1 MQLRAEGVPVFSNN
15 MSRLRFGIGL
25 ILLTSLLCVSAAAEK
40 IRVHYDKSI
49 DFAKFKTYGW
59 APHGAVAHPMLALD
73 MVGAI
78 EDELNKR
85 GLHKVAEN
93 PDLIIA
99 IYGSIDS
106 EVSMTSNNPIYNAT
120 GGIPPFD
127 PSMTSPGNSLY
138 WDSYYGNSTVVVYPG
153 QLVIDLIEFKNKK
166 LVWRAFAAE
175 AISPNNPDKLESE
188 ANSTISKMFKEY
200 PVKN

>member
-1 MQLRAEGVPVFSNN
+1 MTSQLRRTILG
-15 MSRLRFGIGL
+15 GIL
-25 ILLTSLLCVSAAAEK
+25 PLVVMAVLCGTAMAEK
-40 IRVHYDKSI
+40 IRVHYDKSL
-49 DFAKFKTYGW
+49 DFSKFKTYGW

-73 MVGAI
+73 AVGAV
-78 EDELNKR
+78 EDELNAR

-99 IYGSIDS
+99 FYGAVDS

-127 PSMTSPGNSLY
+127 PSMTSPGDSLY

-153 QLVIDLIEFKNKK
+153 QLVIDLIDFKTKK
-166 LVWRAFAAE
+166 LAWRGFAAE
-175 AISPNNPDKLESE
+175 AISPNNPDKLMSE
-188 ANSTISKMFKEY
+188 VNSTIKKLFKEY
-200 PVKN
+200 PVK

>member
-1 MQLRAEGVPVFSNN
+1 MTIQPRSTILG
-15 MSRLRFGIGL
+15 GIL
-25 ILLTSLLCVSAAAEK
+25 PLVVMAMLCGTAMAEK
-40 IRVHYDKSI
+40 IRVHYDKSL
-49 DFAKFKTYGW
+49 DFSKFKTYGW

-73 MVGAI
+73 AVGAV
-78 EDELNKR
+78 EDELNAR

-99 IYGSIDS
+99 FYGAVDS

-127 PSMTSPGNSLY
+127 PSMTSPGDSLY

-153 QLVIDLIEFKNKK
+153 QLVIDLIDFKTKK
-166 LVWRAFAAE
+166 LAWRGFAAE
-175 AISPNNPDKLESE
+175 AISPNNPDKLMSE
-188 ANSTISKMFKEY
+188 VTSTIKKLFKEY
-200 PVKN
+200 PVK

>member
-1 MQLRAEGVPVFSNN
+1 MILQLR
-15 MSRLRFGIGL
+15 RT
-25 ILLTSLLCVSAAAEK
+25 ILSGTLLLAVTALLCSTAMAEK
-40 IRVHYDKSI
+40 IRVHYDKSL
-49 DFAKFKTYGW
+49 DFSKFKTYGW

-73 MVGAI
+73 AVGAV
-78 EDELNKR
+78 EDELNAR

-99 IYGSIDS
+99 FYGAVDS

-127 PSMTSPGNSLY
+127 PSMTSPGDSLY

-153 QLVIDLIEFKNKK
+153 QLVIDLIDFKTKK
-166 LVWRAFAAE
+166 LAWRGFAAE
-175 AISPNNPDKLESE
+175 AISPNNPDKLMSE
-188 ANSTISKMFKEY
+188 VNSTIKKLFKEY
-200 PVKN
+200 PVK

>member
-1 MQLRAEGVPVFSNN
+1 MTIQPRRTILA
-15 MSRLRFGIGL
+15 GIL
-25 ILLTSLLCVSAAAEK
+25 PLVVMAVLCGTAMAEK
-40 IRVHYDKSI
+40 IRVHYDKSL
-49 DFAKFKTYGW
+49 DFSKFKTYGW

-73 MVGAI
+73 AVGAV
-78 EDELNKR
+78 EDELNAR

-99 IYGSIDS
+99 FYGAVDS

-127 PSMTSPGNSLY
+127 PSMTSPGDSLY

-153 QLVIDLIEFKNKK
+153 QLVIDVIDFKTKK
-166 LVWRAFAAE
+166 LAWRGFAAE
-175 AISPNNPDKLESE
+175 AISPNNPDKLMSE
-188 ANSTISKMFKEY
+188 VTSTIKKLFKEY
-200 PVKN
+200 PVK

>member
-1 MQLRAEGVPVFSNN
+1 MTIQPRSTILG
-15 MSRLRFGIGL
+15 GIL
-25 ILLTSLLCVSAAAEK
+25 PLVVMAMLCGTAMAEK
-40 IRVHYDKSI
+40 IRVHYDKSL
-49 DFAKFKTYGW
+49 DFSKFKTYGW

-73 MVGAI
+73 AVGAV
-78 EDELNKR
+78 EDELNAR

-99 IYGSIDS
+99 FYGAVDS

-127 PSMTSPGNSLY
+127 PSMTSPGDSLY

-153 QLVIDLIEFKNKK
+153 QLVIDLIDFKTKK
-166 LVWRAFAAE
+166 LAWRGFAAE
-175 AISPNNPDKLESE
+175 AISPNNPDKLMSE
-188 ANSTISKMFKEY
+188 VNSTIKKLFKEY
-200 PVKN
+200 PVK

>member
-1 MQLRAEGVPVFSNN
+1 MTIQPRRTILA
-15 MSRLRFGIGL
+15 GIL
-25 ILLTSLLCVSAAAEK
+25 PLVVMAVLCGTAMAEK
-40 IRVHYDKSI
+40 IRVHYDKSL
-49 DFAKFKTYGW
+49 DFSKFKTYGW

-73 MVGAI
+73 AVGAV
-78 EDELNKR
+78 EDELNAR

-99 IYGSIDS
+99 FYGAVDS

-127 PSMTSPGNSLY
+127 PSMTSPGDSLY

-153 QLVIDLIEFKNKK
+153 QLVIDLIDFKTKK
-166 LVWRAFAAE
+166 LAWRGFAAE
-175 AISPNNPDKLESE
+175 AISPNNPDKLMSE
-188 ANSTISKMFKEY
+188 VNSTIKKLFKEY
-200 PVKN
+200 PVK

>member
-1 MQLRAEGVPVFSNN
+1 MTIQPRRTILA
-15 MSRLRFGIGL
+15 GIL
-25 ILLTSLLCVSAAAEK
+25 PLVVMAMLCGTAMAEK
-40 IRVHYDKSI
+40 IRVHYDKSL
-49 DFAKFKTYGW
+49 DFSKFKTYGW

-73 MVGAI
+73 AVGAV
-78 EDELNKR
+78 EEELNAR

-99 IYGSIDS
+99 FYGAVDS

-127 PSMTSPGNSLY
+127 PSMTSPGDSLY

-153 QLVIDLIEFKNKK
+153 QLVIDLIDFKTKK
-166 LVWRAFAAE
+166 LAWRGFAAE
-175 AISPNNPDKLESE
+175 AISPNNPDKLMSE
-188 ANSTISKMFKEY
+188 VTSTIKKLFKEY
-200 PVKN
+200 PVK

>member
-1 MQLRAEGVPVFSNN
+1 MTIQPRRTILA
-15 MSRLRFGIGL
+15 GIL
-25 ILLTSLLCVSAAAEK
+25 PLVVMAVLCGTAMAEK
-40 IRVHYDKSI
+40 IRVHYDKSL
-49 DFAKFKTYGW
+49 DFSKFKTYGW

-73 MVGAI
+73 AVGAV
-78 EDELNKR
+78 EDELNAR

-99 IYGSIDS
+99 FYGAVDS

-127 PSMTSPGNSLY
+127 PSMTSPGDSLY

-153 QLVIDLIEFKNKK
+153 QLVIDLIDTKTKK
-166 LVWRAFAAE
+166 LAWRGFAAE
-175 AISPNNPDKLESE
+175 AISPNNPDKLMSE
-188 ANSTISKMFKEY
+188 VTSTIKKLFKEY
-200 PVKN
+200 PVK